1 VEIRITIFPAFAL
14 RLVITIQTLLYDK
27 AIFFHLHLFLVAIR
41 ARNSTRK
48 TLSIQDLAAVEHYKG
63 VRVMAIQIQSPRDL
77 FLYDLCAMYD
87 IEQQMVRMLP
97 VLAQECLDN
106 QARQAFILHEQETR
120 QHIRNL
126 EQCFQMLGSQ
136 PMGIENHTAAGL
148 KQDHDYFLQQRPP
161 VEAVSMFVIHCGYQ
175 SECLEIAAYHDLIDK
190 ANSLGLLDCVQLLQL
205 NLQQE
210 VNTSTTL
217 AAIAHQLGQLQTQAV
232 QRPVANAPMPNQSY
246 APPNQPMPNQVS
258 GIANPLITNQP
269 NVATSPQTPNQ
280 SSSVANQQMQDQASM
295 RGNSSIT
302 SQVQEGM
309 QVVGSDKSNI
319 GRVGDIRENDFH
331 VDIPLHRD
339 LYVPFSAIQNIDNDR
354 VVLNVAGDKIFDMGW
369 PKPPLA

>member
-1 VEIRITIFPAFAL
+1 
-14 RLVITIQTLLYDK
+14 
-27 AIFFHLHLFLVAIR
+27 
-41 ARNSTRK
+41 
-48 TLSIQDLAAVEHYKG
+48 
-63 VRVMAIQIQSPRDL
+63 
-77 FLYDLCAMYD
+77 MYD
-87 IEQQMVRMLP
+87 IEQKMVRMLP

-106 QARQAFILHEQETR
+106 QARQTFMLHEQETQ

-148 KQDHDYFLQQRPP
+148 QQDHDSFLQQKPP

-190 ANSLGLLDCVQLLQL
+190 ANSLGLQDCVQLLQL

-210 VNTSTTL
+210 VNASTTL
-217 AAIAHQLGQLQTQAV
+217 ASISHQVGQLQAKAV
-232 QRPVANAPMPNQSY
+232 QRTVANAPMPNQ
-246 APPNQPMPNQVS
+246 PNVATSPQMPDQANAM
-258 GIANPLITNQP
+258 ANPPITNQP
-269 NVATSPQTPNQ
+269 NVATSPQMPDQSSTVDNQQKPNQ
-280 SSSVANQQMQDQASM
+280 PSM
-295 RGNSSIT
+295 RDNSSIA
-302 SQVQEGM
+302 SQIQEGM
-309 QVVGSDKSNI
+309 QVVGSDMSNI

-339 LYVPFSAIQNIDNDR
+339 LYVPFSAIQNIDNER
-354 VVLNVAGDKIFDMGW
+354 VVLNVPGDQIYDKGW

>member
-1 VEIRITIFPAFAL
+1 
-14 RLVITIQTLLYDK
+14 
-27 AIFFHLHLFLVAIR
+27 
-41 ARNSTRK
+41 
-48 TLSIQDLAAVEHYKG
+48 
-63 VRVMAIQIQSPRDL
+63 MAIQIQSPRDL

-87 IEQQMVRMLP
+87 IEQKMVRMLP

-106 QARQAFILHEQETR
+106 QARQTFMLHEQETQ

-148 KQDHDYFLQQRPP
+148 QQDHDSFLQQKPP

-190 ANSLGLLDCVQLLQL
+190 ANSLGLQDCVQLLQL

-210 VNTSTTL
+210 VNASTTL
-217 AAIAHQLGQLQTQAV
+217 AAISHQVGQLQAKAV
-232 QRPVANAPMPNQSY
+232 QRPVANAPIPNQY
-246 APPNQPMPNQVS
+246 NAPSNQPMPNQQ
-258 GIANPLITNQP
+258 T
-269 NVATSPQTPNQ
+269 VATSPQMPDQSSTVDNQQKPNQ
-280 SSSVANQQMQDQASM
+280 PSM
-295 RGNSSIT
+295 RDNSSIA
-302 SQVQEGM
+302 SQIQEGM
-309 QVVGSDKSNI
+309 QVVGSDMSNI

-339 LYVPFSAIQNIDNDR
+339 LYVPFSAIQNIDNER
-354 VVLNVAGDKIFDMGW
+354 VVLNVPGDQIYDKGW

>member
-1 VEIRITIFPAFAL
+1 
-14 RLVITIQTLLYDK
+14 
-27 AIFFHLHLFLVAIR
+27 
-41 ARNSTRK
+41 
-48 TLSIQDLAAVEHYKG
+48 
-63 VRVMAIQIQSPRDL
+63 MAIQIQSPRDL

-87 IEQQMVRMLP
+87 IEQKMVRMLP

-106 QARQAFILHEQETR
+106 QARQTFMLHEQETQ

-126 EQCFQMLGSQ
+126 EQCFHMLGSQ

-148 KQDHDYFLQQRPP
+148 QQDHDSFLQQKPP

-190 ANSLGLLDCVQLLQL
+190 ANSLGLQDCVQLLQL

-210 VNTSTTL
+210 VNASTTL
-217 AAIAHQLGQLQTQAV
+217 AAISHQVSQLQAKAV
-232 QRPVANAPMPNQSY
+232 QRPVANAPMPNQ
-246 APPNQPMPNQVS
+246 PNVATSPQMPDQANAM
-258 GIANPLITNQP
+258 ANPPLTNQP
-269 NVATSPQTPNQ
+269 NVATSPQMPDQSSKVDNQQKPNQ
-280 SSSVANQQMQDQASM
+280 PSM
-295 RGNSSIT
+295 RDNSSIA
-302 SQVQEGM
+302 SQIQEGM
-309 QVVGSDKSNI
+309 QVVGSDMSNI

-339 LYVPFSAIQNIDNDR
+339 LYVPFSAIQNIDNER
-354 VVLNVAGDKIFDMGW
+354 VVLNVPGDQIYDKGW

>member
-1 VEIRITIFPAFAL
+1 
-14 RLVITIQTLLYDK
+14 
-27 AIFFHLHLFLVAIR
+27 
-41 ARNSTRK
+41 
-48 TLSIQDLAAVEHYKG
+48 
-63 VRVMAIQIQSPRDL
+63 MAIQIQSPRDL

-87 IEQQMVRMLP
+87 IEQKMVRMLP

-106 QARQAFILHEQETR
+106 QARQAFMLHEQETR

-126 EQCFQMLGSQ
+126 EQCFQILGSQ

-148 KQDHDYFLQQRPP
+148 QQDHDSFLQQKPP
-161 VEAVSMFVIHCGYQ
+161 VEAVSMFVLHSGYQ

-190 ANSLGLLDCVQLLQL
+190 ANSLGLQDCVQLFQQ

-210 VNTSTTL
+210 VNASATL
-217 AAIAHQLGQLQTQAV
+217 AAIAHQLGQLQARASQSQA
-232 QRPVANAPMPNQSY
+232 ANAPMPNQPAPQANAPMPNQPAPQANAPMPNASY
-246 APPNQPMPNQVS
+246 APSNQPMPNQANAM
-258 GIANPLITNQP
+258 ANPPLTNQP
-269 NVATSPQTPNQ
+269 NVATSPQMPNQ
-280 SSSVANQQMQDQASM
+280 SSAVDNQQVPNQPSM
-295 RGNSSIT
+295 RGNSSIA
-302 SQVQEGM
+302 SQIQEGM

-354 VVLNVAGDKIFDMGW
+354 VVLNVPGDQIYDKGW

>member
-1 VEIRITIFPAFAL
+1 
-14 RLVITIQTLLYDK
+14 
-27 AIFFHLHLFLVAIR
+27 
-41 ARNSTRK
+41 
-48 TLSIQDLAAVEHYKG
+48 
-63 VRVMAIQIQSPRDL
+63 MAIQIQSPRDL

-87 IEQQMVRMLP
+87 IEQKMVRMLP

-106 QARQAFILHEQETR
+106 QARQTFMLHEQETQ

-148 KQDHDYFLQQRPP
+148 QQDHDSFLQQKPP

-190 ANSLGLLDCVQLLQL
+190 ANSLGLQDCVQLLQL

-210 VNTSTTL
+210 LNASTTL
-217 AAIAHQLGQLQTQAV
+217 AAISHQVGQLQAKAV
-232 QRPVANAPMPNQSY
+232 QRPVANAPMPNQ
-246 APPNQPMPNQVS
+246 PNVATSPQMPDQANAM
-258 GIANPLITNQP
+258 ANPPITNQP
-269 NVATSPQTPNQ
+269 NVATSPQMPDQSSTVDNQQKPNQ
-280 SSSVANQQMQDQASM
+280 PSM
-295 RGNSSIT
+295 RDNSSIA
-302 SQVQEGM
+302 SQIQEGM
-309 QVVGSDKSNI
+309 QVVGSDMSNI

-339 LYVPFSAIQNIDNDR
+339 LYVPFSAIQNIDNER
-354 VVLNVAGDKIFDMGW
+354 VVLNVPGDQIYDKGW

>member
-1 VEIRITIFPAFAL
+1 
-14 RLVITIQTLLYDK
+14 
-27 AIFFHLHLFLVAIR
+27 
-41 ARNSTRK
+41 
-48 TLSIQDLAAVEHYKG
+48 
-63 VRVMAIQIQSPRDL
+63 
-77 FLYDLCAMYD
+77 MYD
-87 IEQQMVRMLP
+87 IEQKMVRMLP

-106 QARQAFILHEQETR
+106 QARQAFLLHEQETQ

-148 KQDHDYFLQQRPP
+148 QQDHDIFLQQKPP

-175 SECLEIAAYHDLIDK
+175 SECLEIAAYHDLIDN
-190 ANSLGLLDCVQLLQL
+190 ANSLGLQDCVHLLQL

-210 VNTSTTL
+210 VNASTTL
-217 AAIAHQLGQLQTQAV
+217 AAISHQVGQLQAKAV
-232 QRPVANAPMPNQSY
+232 QRPVANAPMPNQ
-246 APPNQPMPNQVS
+246 
-258 GIANPLITNQP
+258 P
-269 NVATSPQTPNQ
+269 NVATSPQMPDQSSTVDNQQKPNQ
-280 SSSVANQQMQDQASM
+280 PSM
-295 RGNSSIT
+295 RDNSSIA
-302 SQVQEGM
+302 SQIQEGM
-309 QVVGSDKSNI
+309 QVVGSDMSNI

-354 VVLNVAGDKIFDMGW
+354 VVLNVPGDQIYDKGW

>member
-1 VEIRITIFPAFAL
+1 
-14 RLVITIQTLLYDK
+14 
-27 AIFFHLHLFLVAIR
+27 
-41 ARNSTRK
+41 
-48 TLSIQDLAAVEHYKG
+48 
-63 VRVMAIQIQSPRDL
+63 MAIQIQSPRDL

-87 IEQQMVRMLP
+87 IEQKMVRMLP

-148 KQDHDYFLQQRPP
+148 KQDHDNFLQQKPP

-175 SECLEIAAYHDLIDK
+175 SECLEIAAYNDLIDK
-190 ANSLGLLDCVQLLQL
+190 ANSLGLQDCVQLLQQ

-210 VNTSTTL
+210 VNASTTL
-217 AAIAHQLGQLQTQAV
+217 ASISHQLGQLQAKAAQH
-232 QRPVANAPMPNQSY
+232 PVANAPMPNQAY
-246 APPNQPMPNQVS
+246 APSNQPMPNQAS
-258 GIANPLITNQP
+258 TMADPPITNQP
-269 NVATSPQTPNQ
+269 NVATNPQTPNQ
-280 SSSVANQQMQDQASM
+280 SSAVNNQQMPNQPPSM
-295 RGNSSIT
+295 RDNSSIA
-302 SQVQEGM
+302 SQIQEGM
-309 QVVGSDKSNI
+309 QVVGSDRSNI

-354 VVLNVAGDKIFDMGW
+354 VVLNVSGDQIYDMGW